1 VLRQASEVG
10 TCLRELGWH
19 PVELDLTLDLDHAA
33 RALQA
38 AAPAFVFNLVETV
51 EGRGGYI
58 VLAQTLLETLR
69 IPFTG
74 VGLEAMIHST
84 SKPAAKR
91 LLDLG
96 GIPTPGWSS
105 GRDALERPPR
115 FPAPWIVKNAWE
127 HASIGLD
134 DASVA
139 ADAAALRRA
148 LVRRAAAEGL
158 ENLFVESFVEGREF
172 NLSVLARAGA
182 APEVLPPAEIRF
194 ADFPAGKPRMV
205 GYTAKWDE
213 GSTEYVATPRS
224 FEFPPEDAGLLAR
237 LGEVAR
243 RCWDLF
249 RLRGHARVDFRVDA
263 AGGPWVLEVNAN
275 PCLSSDA
282 GFTAAAAR
290 GGLSMRDVVGRIVA
304 DTTGK
309 ESP

>member
-10 TCLRELGWH
+10 ACLRVLGWD
-19 PVELDLTLDLDHAA
+19 PVEIDLTLDLDRAT
-33 RALQA
+33 RALA
-38 AAPAFVFNLVETV
+38 SAAPAFVFNLVESV
-51 EGRGGYI
+51 DGRGGYI

-74 VGLEAMIHST
+74 AGLEAMIHST

-96 GIPTPGWSS
+96 GVATPGWTS
-105 GRDALERPPR
+105 GREALARVPA

-134 DASVA
+134 DDSVA
-139 ADAAALRRA
+139 AEAAALRRA
-148 LVRRAAAEGL
+148 IERRARVEGL

-182 APEVLPPAEIRF
+182 APEVLPAAEIRF
-194 ADFPAGKPRMV
+194 VDFPAGKPRMV

-213 GSTEYVATPRS
+213 GSTEFVTTPRS
-224 FEFPPEDAGLLAR
+224 FEFTSADAALLAR
-237 LGEVAR
+237 LADVTR

-249 RLRGHARVDFRVDA
+249 TLRGHARVDFRVDA
-263 AGGPWVLEVNAN
+263 AGDPWVLEVNAN

-282 GFTAAAAR
+282 GFVAAAAR
-290 GGLSMRDVVGRIVA
+290 GGLSLRDVVARIVA
-304 DTTGK
+304 DTVGK